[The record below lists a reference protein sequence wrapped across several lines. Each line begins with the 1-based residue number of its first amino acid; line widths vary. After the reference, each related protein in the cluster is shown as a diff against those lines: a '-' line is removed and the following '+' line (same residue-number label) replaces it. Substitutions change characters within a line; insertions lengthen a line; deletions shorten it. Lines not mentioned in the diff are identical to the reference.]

1 MDINDISKV
10 LLMVIDLM
18 PLQIIVSDILSIY
31 IFFFILGN
39 RTQFMLANIR
49 ISTIYNSLTVFIV
62 VFFFTI
68 LSWYSKVRDRES
80 LLFQLAANLN

>member
-1 MDINDISKV
+1 
-10 LLMVIDLM
+10 
-18 PLQIIVSDILSIY
+18 
-31 IFFFILGN
+31 
-39 RTQFMLANIR
+39 MLANIR

-62 VFFFTI
+62 FFTI